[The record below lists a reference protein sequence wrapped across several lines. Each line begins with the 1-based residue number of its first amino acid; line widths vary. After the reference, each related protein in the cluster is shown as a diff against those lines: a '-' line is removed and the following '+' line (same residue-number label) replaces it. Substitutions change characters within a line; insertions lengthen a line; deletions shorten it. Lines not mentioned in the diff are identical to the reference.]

1 MPGFVAA
8 VEHLVKKPVFD
19 CRMCGQCVLH
29 STGMTCPMTC
39 PKTLRNGPCGGVRED
54 GGCEV
59 KPEMTCVWLVA
70 KRRSVSLPLPKVWR
84 EGFDHLRPPVDNTL
98 DGTSSWINLL
108 TGRDR
113 QTPAGWRYEAADPDV
128 AVRPEPEI
136 LMSLVEVDSADDN
149 MDALPSHSAEHI
161 GSAG

>member
-1 MPGFVAA
+1 MTGFVSLI
-8 VEHLVKKPVFD
+8 EHAVKKPVWD

-70 KRRSVSLPLPKVWR
+70 EHRSTSLPLPRVWR
-84 EGFDHLRPPVDNTL
+84 EGIDHLRPPVDNTL
-98 DGTSSWINLL
+98 QGSSSWLNLM

-113 QTPAGWRYEAADPDV
+113 RTPLGWGEGHECRASPTDERDEP
-128 AVRPEPEI
+128 RPS
-136 LMSLVEVDSADDN
+136 MVETEVPA
-149 MDALPSHSAEHI
+149 PR
-161 GSAG
+161 GTGV